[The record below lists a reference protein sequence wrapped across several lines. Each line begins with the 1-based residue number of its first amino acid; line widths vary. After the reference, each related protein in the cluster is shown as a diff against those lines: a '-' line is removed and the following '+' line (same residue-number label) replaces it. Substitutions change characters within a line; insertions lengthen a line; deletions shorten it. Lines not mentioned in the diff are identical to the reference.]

1 MASYFLGAHFYGIFG
16 EPNMKEWMGKMDE
29 DFARIISSTMDHMF
43 REKDNIASI
52 GKIVNKIVSRTHW
65 MPPHI
70 NENVLHLLCNSQ
82 PRFLQQYHYCSI
94 SKRLLVIIALS
105 FKREVITRRS
115 CILTCI
121 LHSPIGYLHSTLSEV
136 LLMCQNTPY

>member
-16 EPNMKEWMGKMDE
+16 EPNIKEWTGKMDE
-29 DFARIISSTMDHMF
+29 DFARIISTTMEHMF
-43 REKDNIASI
+43 GEKDNIASI
-52 GKIVNKIVSRTHW
+52 DKIVNKIMSRTHG

-82 PRFLQQYHYCSI
+82 PRFLPQQYHYYSI

-105 FKREVITRRS
+105 SKREVITRRS

-121 LHSPIGYLHSTLSEV
+121 LHSSIRYLHSTLSEV
-136 LLMCQNTPY
+136 LLMC